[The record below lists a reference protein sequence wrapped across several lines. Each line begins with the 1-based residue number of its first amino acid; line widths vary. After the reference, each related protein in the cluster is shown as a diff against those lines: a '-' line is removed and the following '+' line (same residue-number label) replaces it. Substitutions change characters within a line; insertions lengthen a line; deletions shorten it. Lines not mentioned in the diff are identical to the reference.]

1 MKIYV
6 DADGSPVVNIA
17 VDVARDY
24 ELEIIIVKNYAHQ
37 IYSDYAEVISVD
49 ISNDSA
55 DFYIVNHLNK
65 KDIVVTQDYG
75 LAALCLS
82 KGAYVINQSGFMF
95 TEKNIDGM
103 LNRRYIHRVLRDQG
117 KNHSNPKKRK
127 PSEDIKFEN
136 KFIELIE
143 NVISFKNNIS

>member
-17 VDVARDY
+17 VDVAREY
-24 ELEIIIVKNYAHQ
+24 ALEIIIVKNYAHQ

-65 KDIVVTQDYG
+65 GDVVVTQDYG

-82 KGAYVINQSGFMF
+82 KGAYAINQSGFMF
-95 TEKNIDGM
+95 TEENIDGM

-117 KNHSNPKKRK
+117 KGHSNPKKRK
-127 PSEDIKFEN
+127 PSEDVKFGQE
-136 KFIELIE
+136 FVGLIE
-143 NVISFKNNIS
+143 KIITI